1 MKTSEFIV
9 PLADLERGPK
19 HVTWPIAAQWL
30 RQALDGTEAVPG
42 PEPGELSVELSK
54 NGREVMVRGE
64 LKASVTMPCART
76 LEPVPVEV
84 ATELFLLLAP
94 AASGDTPHRRPRPAR
109 RDRPEKSGKGQAAT
123 PGPKAGAGKS
133 AKQKGA
139 GWGDD
144 PVLTDQD
151 AARDT
156 YSGEEI
162 VLDPFVREF
171 ILLELPMFPTQKGL
185 PSEDSETIAGPSV
198 EARAERPVDP
208 RLLPLVEIASR
219 LRNKE

>member
-1 MKTSEFIV
+1 VKTSEFVV

-19 HVTWPIAAQWL
+19 HVTWPITAQWL
-30 RQALDGTEAVPG
+30 RLALEGTEAVPAA
-42 PEPGELSVELSK
+42 EPGELTVELSK
-54 NGREVMVRGE
+54 SGREVMARGK
-64 LKASVTMPCART
+64 LSASVTMPCART

-94 AASGDTPHRRPRPAR
+94 APSGEPQNRRPRRRRADKSPA
-109 RDRPEKSGKGQAAT
+109 KG
-123 PGPKAGAGKS
+123 PGGQPSPKAGPVKS
-133 AKQKGA
+133 AKPKGA
-139 GWGDD
+139 GLDED
-144 PVLTDQD
+144 LVLTDQD

-171 ILLELPMFPTQKGL
+171 ILLELPMFPMQKGL
-185 PSEDSETIAGPSV
+185 PSDEPATIAGPSV
-198 EARAERPVDP
+198 EAPEERPVDP